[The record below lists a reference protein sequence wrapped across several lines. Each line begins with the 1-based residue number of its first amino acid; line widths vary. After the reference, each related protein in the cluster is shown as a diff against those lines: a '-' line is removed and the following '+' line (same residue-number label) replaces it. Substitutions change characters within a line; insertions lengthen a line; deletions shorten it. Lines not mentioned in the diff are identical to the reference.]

1 VSHPRIVSRGTAL
14 PAARLTQE
22 QPSVKF
28 IRRPAG
34 IFFNS
39 IQPWVSSIQQH
50 NRRTPEERQIQW
62 NRRDFRVF
70 VGCFE
75 QHRNLHF
82 SEVETYDALSRFLL
96 CRRKLNQF
104 AS

>member
-39 IQPWVSSIQQH
+39 IQQH
-50 NRRTPEERQIQW
+50 NPRTPEERQIQW
-62 NRRDFRVF
+62 NRRDFGVF